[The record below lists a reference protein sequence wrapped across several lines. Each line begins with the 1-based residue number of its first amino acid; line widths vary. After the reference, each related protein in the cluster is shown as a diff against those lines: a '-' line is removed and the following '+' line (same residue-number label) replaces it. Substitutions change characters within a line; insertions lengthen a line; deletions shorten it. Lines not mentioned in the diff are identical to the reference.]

1 MRVLFILVTFVL
13 LTGPAASLLA
23 QQNDGRQPILEA
35 TNISYLKQLA
45 RDLEADYRAE
55 REKAQSYAT
64 LNGLE
69 MRRTT
74 ELGGILQLHRLNPN
88 GTPVYLSTFTN
99 VAAARTTGTNRLQRR
114 QDLGLNLT
122 GRNFNVGIWDGGA
135 VNEVHVEIAGRV
147 TIIDDSPFGTHDTHV
162 AGTIAATG
170 IRPEAQG
177 MAPEALLTSYDFQND
192 NAEMAEEAA
201 SGMLISNHSY
211 GLVSGWFVSG
221 EGGNFQWAGDE
232 SISSIEDYKFGY
244 YSAEDSRVWD
254 DITYNAPYY
263 LPVKA
268 SGNDRGDGPESGS
281 RPQDGPYDIIE
292 PKGVAKN
299 ILTVGAVEAIA
310 NDYSSPE
317 DVVMSSFSSWGPVDD
332 GRIKPEVVAVGV
344 NVLSSVSG
352 GGSTNEYGEQSG
364 TSMACPNVSGS
375 LVLLQELHARIN
387 GGNYMRSATLKGLAI
402 HTTREA
408 GEAPG
413 PDYEHGFGLL
423 ATDLAAGV
431 LLQADG
437 REVLLKERVLANQAT
452 DTLTLEASGD
462 APITV
467 TICWTDPP
475 GNPVPPQLDPDEL
488 MLVNDI
494 DVRVIAPDDSVYQ
507 PWTLNPA
514 RVNQAA
520 VPGDNFRDNVE
531 KIEIPTPTAGTY
543 RIVVTHKGSLE
554 DDEQAYSLIAS
565 SRNPDSNLS
574 PLYWI
579 GNNGNWNN
587 GQNWSRNSGGT
598 PAGTVPTQ
606 STPVIFD
613 ENSFSGN
620 NGVVTLSGAA
630 FGYNLNWYAGIPGTV
645 NLASE
650 TLTINGSI
658 DTRGSEVAFEA
669 GTVNLSGVFTKGN
682 YLNVTA
688 NAFAAADLQVDGE
701 NARWNMLANLATR
714 SVTLNNGSFSAV
726 NRTITTPSITAGRD
740 GQELDITGSTLVNIS
755 NFSVDESL
763 DVKASETRFT
773 ISNPGSPVTFDGG
786 GKTYGSLDIQEGT
799 LTVSGDNQFARLSS
813 AAEVTLT
820 GSNVLDTLLLEPG
833 STLTVPGG
841 TTQEFTNFL
850 EGIATANNPIT
861 LQSSNNETAIFRADN
876 DNARFCFDF
885 LNVTNVAAE
894 GSTPFV
900 SGANSTLDDNST
912 GWRRFDCEDLL
923 FADFEANFLC
933 AQSTARFTD
942 QSTGNPD
949 NWLWNFDD
957 PQFPEENTAT
967 VPNPEHQFR
976 FPGTYDVTLD
986 VSNDVNAASRTITLT
1001 VVDPESNLTIP
1012 DIRVDGSTLSS
1023 SISAPNY
1030 QWFRNGEPIDGA
1042 TGQSLEIGGSGDFG
1056 SYTVEISDNDCR
1068 FRSRPAVI
1076 NATAAELAGRL
1087 KVYPNPSEAEF
1098 TISTPLPLSK
1108 ETTLEVFDLQ
1118 GRIKNVPVK
1127 TTAPHSYKLD
1137 LRSFSPGQYL
1147 VRITAPGAV
1156 YQTRI
1161 IKMR

>member
-1 MRVLFILVTFVL
+1 MKVLSFILTLGL
-13 LTGPAASLLA
+13 LVSNTAFLLA
-23 QQNDGRQPILEA
+23 QQADGKKQVLEA
-35 TNISYLKQLA
+35 TNSGYLKQLA
-45 RDLEADYRAE
+45 RDLKVEHQAE
-55 REKAQSYAT
+55 LEKARSYAT
-64 LNGLE
+64 INGLE

-74 ELGGILQLHRLNPN
+74 ELGGLLLLQRLNPN
-88 GTPVYLSTFTN
+88 GQPVYFSTFTN
-99 VAAARTTGTNRLQRR
+99 VAAARTTGTNRLQLR

-122 GRNFNVGIWDGGA
+122 GKDFNVGIWDGGA

-201 SGMLISNHSY
+201 NGMLISNHSY

-299 ILTVGAVEAIA
+299 ILTVGAVEAIP
-310 NDYSSPE
+310 NNYSSPE

-364 TSMACPNVSGS
+364 TSMSCPNVTGS
-375 LVLLQELHARIN
+375 LVLLQELYARIN

-402 HTTREA
+402 HTAREA
-408 GEAPG
+408 GDAPG

-423 ATDLAAGV
+423 AADLAAGV

-437 REVLLKERVLANQAT
+437 KEVLLEERLLANQAT

-462 APITV
+462 APITL
-467 TICWTDPP
+467 TMCWTDPP
-475 GNPVPPQLDPDEL
+475 GNPAPPQLDPDEL
-488 MLVNDI
+488 MLVNDL

-514 RVNQAA
+514 RVSQAA

-531 KIEIPTPTAGTY
+531 KIEITDPVAGTY
-543 RIVVTHKGSLE
+543 QIIVTHKGSLE

-565 SRNPDSNLS
+565 ARNPNSNLL

-579 GNNGNWNN
+579 GNNGNWND

-606 STPVIFD
+606 NTPVIFD
-613 ENSFSGN
+613 ENSFSGE
-620 NGVVTLSGAA
+620 NGNVTLNGPA
-630 FGYNLNWYAGIPGTV
+630 FGYNLNWYAGIPGIV
-645 NLASE
+645 NLAGE
-650 TLTINGSI
+650 TLTVSGSM
-658 DTRGSEVAFEA
+658 DTRGSEVAFEE
-669 GTVNLSGVFTKGN
+669 GTINLSGVFTKGN

-688 NAFAAADLQVDGE
+688 NAFASADLQVDGE

-714 SVTLNNGSFSAV
+714 SVTIDNGSFSAV
-726 NRTITTPSITAGRD
+726 NRTITTPTISAGQD
-740 GQELDITGSTLVNIS
+740 GQLLDITGSTLVNIN
-755 NFSVDESL
+755 NFSVVES
-763 DVKASETRFT
+763 VEVRANGTRFT
-773 ISNPGSPVTFDGG
+773 ISNPGNPVVFDGG
-786 GKTYGSLDIQEGT
+786 NKTYGSLDIQEGT
-799 LTVSGDNQFARLSS
+799 LTVSGNNQFSRISS
-813 AAEVTLT
+813 AADVTLT
-820 GSNVLDTLLLEPG
+820 GGNVLDTLLLEPG
-833 STLTVPGG
+833 STLTLPGG
-841 TTQEFTNFL
+841 TTQKFTTFL
-850 EGIATANNPIT
+850 EGIATADSPII
-861 LQSSNNETAIFRADN
+861 LQSSNNETAILRSDN
-876 DNARFCFDF
+876 SNTRFCFDF
-885 LNVTNVAAE
+885 LNVTNVATT

-900 SGANSTLDDNST
+900 SGSNSTLDENST

-949 NWLWNFDD
+949 KWLWNFDD
-957 PQFPEENTAT
+957 PQFQEENTAT

-986 VSNDVNAASRTITLT
+986 VSNNVNAASRTITLT

-1012 DIRVDGSTLSS
+1012 DIQVDGNTLSS
-1023 SISAPNY
+1023 SIGAPNY
-1030 QWFRNGEPIDGA
+1030 QWFRDGELIEGA
-1042 TGQSLEIGGSGDFG
+1042 TGQSLEIGDSGSFG

-1068 FRSRPAVI
+1068 FRSRPALV
-1076 NATAAELAGRL
+1076 NATDEEVAGELQ
-1087 KVYPNPSEAEF
+1087 VYPNPSSAEF
-1098 TISTPLPLSK
+1098 TISTPTLERGK
-1108 ETTLEVFDLQ
+1108 TTLEVLDMQ
-1118 GRIKNVPVK
+1118 GRVKSVPVK
-1127 TTAPHSYKLD
+1127 SIARGIYQLN
-1137 LRSFSPGQYL
+1137 LGAFSSGQYL
-1147 VRITAPGAV
+1147 VRITSPSEV

-1161 IKMR
+1161 IKVQ